1 MNKRLTTTR
10 LILAIISNALQ
21 LVIIWII
28 WRWLLPEFEIRLSV
42 PVLISIMAAWAI
54 IGTSIFV
61 FTTGALKKQVQAGQ
75 PSMIGTT
82 GKVTSKLAPQGMVK
96 IRGELWTAR
105 SITGEIDSGEQIMV
119 TGQEGLKLLVRKED
133 RGDIKR

>member
-1 MNKRLTTTR
+1 MNKRLSTTR
-10 LILAIISNALQ
+10 LILAIISNVLQ

-42 PVLISIMAAWAI
+42 PVLFGIMAAWAI
-54 IGTSIFV
+54 IGTWIFV
-61 FTTGALKKQVQAGQ
+61 FTTGALKKQTQAGLT
-75 PSMIGTT
+75 SMVGTT

-105 SITGEIDSGEQIMV
+105 SIGGEIDSGEEIV
-119 TGQEGLKLLVRKED
+119 VIGEDGLKLLVSKTD
-133 RGDIKR
+133 SSDTKR